1 MGIGNG
7 SRARPVDEEP
17 SVDKMDEAS
26 RLTGHDERA
35 LEAICRQLD
44 REFPH
49 LSGQLEPAR
58 HATRGAGGNGD
69 QQQKRRTSN
78 RARWSGPVVGTLLL
92 LACAVGGAAGTRAI
106 ILHLKSADSPATAGR
121 EAPQPRPETAGPG
134 TPAQAPT
141 PSPPIPPVTRTSPLA
156 SRTRPQAASA
166 AAKPTTI
173 RPHRAAKDA
182 PAREKSRPAAQLRE
196 RPVQPNQLRVAAAT
210 RPMSARPSSARS
222 YWVQVG
228 AFTNPET
235 AQRLASLL
243 REQEPRAST
252 NRWVVVM
259 EPASTGTP
267 RARVRVGPF
276 SDQAVA
282 ASKLREF
289 RARGY
294 EPSIAEEHD

>member
-7 SRARPVDEEP
+7 SRARPVDEEG

-35 LEAICRQLD
+35 LEGICRQLD
-44 REFPH
+44 MEFPH
-49 LSGQLEPAR
+49 LSGQPEPAR
-58 HATRGAGGNGD
+58 PATWGAGGHGD
-69 QQQKRRTSN
+69 QEQKRRTSN
-78 RARWSGPVVGTLLL
+78 RARRSRPVVGTLLL

-106 ILHLKSADSPATAGR
+106 ILHLKSADSPATARR
-121 EAPQPRPETAGPG
+121 EVPQPRPETAA
-134 TPAQAPT
+134 PASPAEAPT

-156 SRTRPQAASA
+156 SRTRPQAALG
-166 AAKPTTI
+166 AAKPTTT
-173 RPHRAAKDA
+173 RQNSAAKDA
-182 PAREKSRPAAQLRE
+182 PAREKSRLAGQLRE
-196 RPVQPNQLRVAAAT
+196 RPVQPDQLRVAAT
-210 RPMSARPSSARS
+210 RPMSAPASSVRS

-228 AFTNPET
+228 AFTNPEA

-243 REQEPRAST
+243 REQEPRSST
-252 NRWVVVM
+252 KRWVVVM
-259 EPASTGTP
+259 EPVSTGTP
-267 RARVRVGPF
+267 RACVRVGPF

-294 EPSIAEEHD
+294 EPSIAQEHD